1 MKYTIHR
8 NNKIVTS
15 VNATGDITEKLFG
28 EETLTMNFTLTKFVE
43 FKIGD
48 SVQVYGKTYY
58 IATEPN
64 VEKISTREYRYN
76 LTFNGIKY
84 RLAEVQYFFY
94 DEKNQLTMPEFSI
107 MGNAQKMV
115 ELLVANANRVQSGWS
130 VGKVEDTEHK
140 LVDFSNY
147 NCLGALTRISDEFG
161 LEFWVDAD
169 KSIHLTE
176 RKRASG
182 YTFAYGQ
189 SKGLKS
195 ISRTPYTEASLVTRL
210 YAKGAERNI
219 PKNYRNG
226 QKALRMPVPYLEANT
241 DKYGIVE
248 HTQTFDEIY
257 PKRVG
262 VVTEVYPDN
271 PLQFTDSTL
280 DFDLNAYNE
289 YGTTILIAGVS
300 AKVIFQTGDLAGYTL
315 EVKQY
320 GFNSATKTF
329 TLLKNK
335 DEKSFEIPSEA
346 FRPKVGDKYIL
357 VDIMMPEKYV
367 ENAEA
372 ELQAKAQEYLDKN
385 SRQRFVYS
393 VVPDPLYFKEIRANI
408 VLGQTIRFSDPDFNL
423 NDDIRIISLTRD
435 IRNPYKIS
443 FEIAEQATITQ
454 IVRNYIEKEKKETEL
469 RKEQKHNAEM
479 ARRSYLFAEEIKD
492 NVFDNEGYFDTD
504 KIKPLSIET
513 QHISVGSRMQQFTL
527 PNVILTLSEDNLR
540 LKNTAGEMVHLT
552 INPNAPRVWNIAQ
565 NETPNFSQNF
575 NYIYLKADKVGSNA
589 VFVVSEQKIMLD
601 NDPIFYYFL
610 VGSVS
615 SVIDGVRRIKTN
627 YGFTQI
633 SPNEITTGRLSSAN
647 GQNWIDLLQDRIEIN
662 AKVSFAPNSPAL
674 TQVQGMVDNI
684 SVGGR
689 NLLRN
694 ANFKNNA
701 EYWYKGSPPAEFSV
715 TERSAKIIHSLN
727 SYNEI
732 NQIVPCEPNTEYCV
746 SAMVKGNG
754 IARIFMLER
763 KGDGYTNIYK
773 DHFHSFNLTNE
784 YQRVSFTFRTQ
795 PDAEKF
801 YAIFRNMGSSVVY
814 YKDLKVEK
822 GNKPTDW
829 TPAPEDLEAEI
840 TNAQNT
846 ANTALGKFNEL
857 GVLAW
862 KNAVEKAQLGETII
876 QGGYIKTELLNASAI
891 VSNGGGT
898 TNTQLQQA
906 INSLAFGGRN
916 LLLNSKND
924 REVHRWETYPENY
937 IYYDITGRILEPN
950 TEYTLTWEYMTIGN
964 IKPMMAYFVSN
975 VGEHRYIDGINHSN
989 TWAKKQWTFRT
1000 GSNPNQSGIIRFDHK
1015 GSIDGQNCILK
1026 TRFVKLEKGNKPT
1039 DWTPAPEDLE
1049 AQFQALQ
1056 SGINGVQNNVNTLQN
1071 GISNIQT
1078 SLGDIKTKTDNF
1090 TSIQGGLVSSNII
1103 SVGSTQVNQN
1113 AFISGVTDAGGLSVR
1128 FGAGANYANKNNAPF
1143 RVLDNGKMI
1152 AENADISGRIN
1163 AESGKIGGWDIS
1175 TNSLS
1180 SKTAKLIFGEVNQF
1194 GMLEDGLMISE
1205 NNFDRGNNIYNSF
1218 NINSHKTKQGAT
1230 NLAALI
1236 SASGIGLNNA
1246 LELSA
1251 TGSVLGQA
1259 GNNAL
1264 VINAGS
1270 IFLNNT
1276 SNSEINF
1283 KLYRTDN
1290 GHITKGFTGDIN
1302 IGSRKLRFEKG
1313 LLVE

>member
-1 MKYTIHR
+1 M
-8 NNKIVTS
+8 
-15 VNATGDITEKLFG
+15 
-28 EETLTMNFTLTKFVE
+28 
-43 FKIGD
+43 
-48 SVQVYGKTYY
+48 
-58 IATEPN
+58 
-64 VEKISTREYRYN
+64 
-76 LTFNGIKY
+76 
-84 RLAEVQYFFY
+84 
-94 DEKNQLTMPEFSI
+94 
-107 MGNAQKMV
+107 
-115 ELLVANANRVQSGWS
+115 
-130 VGKVEDTEHK
+130 
-140 LVDFSNY
+140 
-147 NCLGALTRISDEFG
+147 
-161 LEFWVDAD
+161 
-169 KSIHLTE
+169 
-176 RKRASG
+176 
-182 YTFAYGQ
+182 
-189 SKGLKS
+189 
-195 ISRTPYTEASLVTRL
+195 
-210 YAKGAERNI
+210 
-219 PKNYRNG
+219 
-226 QKALRMPVPYLEANT
+226 
-241 DKYGIVE
+241 
-248 HTQTFDEIY
+248 
-257 PKRVG
+257 
-262 VVTEVYPDN
+262 
-271 PLQFTDSTL
+271 
-280 DFDLNAYNE
+280 
-289 YGTTILIAGVS
+289 S

-469 RKEQKHNAEM
+469 RKEQKNNAEM

-492 NVFDNEGYFDTD
+492 NVFDNEGYFDTE

-527 PNVILTLSEDNLR
+527 PNIILTLSEDNLR

-552 INPNAPRVWNIAQ
+552 INPNAPRTWNIAQ
-565 NETPNFSQNF
+565 NETPNFSGNF

-662 AKVSFAPNSPAL
+662 ASVRFAPNSPAL
-674 TQVQGMVDNI
+674 TQVQGLVDNI
-684 SVGGR
+684 NIGGK

-701 EYWYKGSPPAEFSV
+701 EHWHIGSPSAEFSV
-715 TERSAKIIHSLN
+715 TDRSARVSHTLN
-727 SYNEI
+727 AYNEI
-732 NQIVPCEPNTEYCV
+732 NQLVPCEPNTEYCV
-746 SAMVKGNG
+746 SAKIKGNG
-754 IARIFMLER
+754 LARLYILER
-763 KGDGYTNIYK
+763 KGNGNTNVYK
-773 DHFHSFNLTNE
+773 DHFRSFVLTSE
-784 YQRVSFTFRTQ
+784 YQNISYTIRTQ

-801 YAIFRNMGSSVVY
+801 YAIFRVMENHTAY
-814 YKDLKVEK
+814 FKDLKIEK

-829 TPAPEDLEAEI
+829 TPAPEDIDKGIAS
-840 TNAQNT
+840 AQNT
-846 ANTALGKFNEL
+846 ANTALGKFGDL
-857 GVLAW
+857 GMLAW

-891 VSNGGGT
+891 VSNGGGA
-898 TNTQLQQA
+898 TNIALQNA
-906 INSLAFGGRN
+906 INGLAFGGRN
-916 LLLNSKND
+916 LVLQSGIPKS
-924 REVHRWETYPENY
+924 VWSGWIIYPLANV
-937 IYYDITGRILEPN
+937 DISG
-950 TEYTLTWEYMTIGN
+950 EYTLQIWLENTTPNGAGVGFGNTKGYNGVYFDYPNLQNGIYTKTLNINKGNDTHLCIWVNNQTTISK
-964 IKPMMAYFVSN
+964 I
-975 VGEHRYIDGINHSN
+975 
-989 TWAKKQWTFRT
+989 
-1000 GSNPNQSGIIRFDHK
+1000 
-1015 GSIDGQNCILK
+1015 
-1026 TRFVKLEKGNKPT
+1026 KLEKGNKPT

-1049 AQFQALQ
+1049 AQFQ
-1056 SGINGVQNNVNTLQN
+1056 NLQN

-1113 AFISGVTDAGGLSVR
+1113 AFISGITDAGGLSVR

-1152 AENADISGRIN
+1152 AENAHISGHIH
-1163 AESGKIGGWDIS
+1163 ATSGYIGSSEKGITITPDGGVSIGNPGIKRDGTFNYYLSRDFFMMSVGSS
-1175 TNSLS
+1175 TGS
-1180 SKTAKLIFGEVNQF
+1180 SYVK
-1194 GMLEDGLMISE
+1194 
-1205 NNFDRGNNIYNSF
+1205 
-1218 NINSHKTKQGAT
+1218 INSHRIEMCKTDE
-1230 NLAALI
+1230 
-1236 SASGIGLNNA
+1236 SSGQKRKKGYIIDEYGIHRI
-1246 LELSA
+1246 
-1251 TGSVLGQA
+1251 V
-1259 GNNAL
+1259 
-1264 VINAGS
+1264 
-1270 IFLNNT
+1270 
-1276 SNSEINF
+1276 
-1283 KLYRTDN
+1283 DN
-1290 GHITKGFTGDIN
+1290 GYITIL
-1302 IGSRKLRFEKG
+1302 S
-1313 LLVE
+1313 

>member
-1 MKYTIHR
+1 MKYTIKR
-8 NNKIVTS
+8 NHQSIAS

-147 NCLGALTRISDEFG
+147 NCLGALTRIADEFG

-176 RKRASG
+176 RKRVSG

-195 ISRTPYTEASLVTRL
+195 ISRTPYTEASLITRL

-226 QKALRMPVPYLEANT
+226 QKALRMSVPYLEANT

-315 EVKQY
+315 EIKQY

-346 FRPKVGDKYIL
+346 FRPKVGDQYIL

-367 ENAEA
+367 ENAEV

-393 VVPDPLYFKEIRANI
+393 VAPDPLYLKEIRANI
-408 VLGQTIRFSDPDFNL
+408 VLGETIRFSDPDFNL

-435 IRNPYKIS
+435 IKNPYKIS

-492 NVFDNEGYFDTD
+492 NVFDNEGYFDTE

-513 QHISVGSRMQQFTL
+513 QHISVGSRMQQITL

-552 INPNAPRVWNIAQ
+552 INPNAPRTWNIAQ
-565 NETPNFSQNF
+565 NETPNFSGNF
-575 NYIYLKADKVGSNA
+575 NYIYLKADKVGGNA

-662 AKVSFAPNSPAL
+662 AMVRFAPNSPAL
-674 TQVQGMVDNI
+674 TQVDNAIQGKMN
-684 SVGGR
+684 G
-689 NLLRN
+689 L
-694 ANFKNNA
+694 
-701 EYWYKGSPPAEFSV
+701 GS
-715 TERSAKIIHSLN
+715 
-727 SYNEI
+727 
-732 NQIVPCEPNTEYCV
+732 
-746 SAMVKGNG
+746 
-754 IARIFMLER
+754 
-763 KGDGYTNIYK
+763 
-773 DHFHSFNLTNE
+773 
-784 YQRVSFTFRTQ
+784 
-795 PDAEKF
+795 
-801 YAIFRNMGSSVVY
+801 
-814 YKDLKVEK
+814 
-822 GNKPTDW
+822 
-829 TPAPEDLEAEI
+829 
-840 TNAQNT
+840 
-846 ANTALGKFNEL
+846 
-857 GVLAW
+857 LAW
-862 KNAVEKAQLGETII
+862 KNAVEMAQLGDTIV
-876 QGGYIKTELLNASAI
+876 QGGYIKSDLINAAAI
-891 VSNGGGT
+891 VSAGGGV
-898 TNTQLQQA
+898 TN
-906 INSLAFGGRN
+906 
-916 LLLNSKND
+916 
-924 REVHRWETYPENY
+924 
-937 IYYDITGRILEPN
+937 
-950 TEYTLTWEYMTIGN
+950 
-964 IKPMMAYFVSN
+964 
-975 VGEHRYIDGINHSN
+975 
-989 TWAKKQWTFRT
+989 
-1000 GSNPNQSGIIRFDHK
+1000 
-1015 GSIDGQNCILK
+1015 
-1026 TRFVKLEKGNKPT
+1026 VKLN
-1039 DWTPAPEDLE
+1039 ADLKE
-1049 AQFQALQ
+1049 
-1056 SGINGVQNNVNTLQN
+1056 
-1071 GISNIQT
+1071 
-1078 SLGDIKTKTDNF
+1078 IKEKTDNF
-1090 TSIQGGLVSSNII
+1090 TAIQGGLISSNVIE
-1103 SVGSTQVNQN
+1103 VGNDADNRN
-1113 AFISGVTDAGGLSVR
+1113 AFISGVTDEGGLSVR

-1143 RVLDNGKMI
+1143 RVLNNGKMI
-1152 AENADISGRIN
+1152 ATN
-1163 AESGKIGGWDIS
+1163 AEIMGSIDARSGKIGNFEINGGWLTTGNKNTWES
-1175 TNSLS
+1175 GYSVSLTDQLFIMRDVGINTDQRREIVMGQ
-1180 SKTAKLIFGEVNQF
+1180 TAAMSAGVK
-1194 GMLEDGLMISE
+1194 
-1205 NNFDRGNNIYNSF
+1205 
-1218 NINSHKTKQGAT
+1218 GAT
-1230 NLAALI
+1230 MSIKNNLNEFADFSPVSLINHIALQLEAKNGKENFALDI
-1236 SASGIGLNNA
+1236 LGGGIRVAGKMGYNGIIKIPTFDQQRGKKNLYEIEITSGII
-1246 LELSA
+1246 
-1251 TGSVLGQA
+1251 TG
-1259 GNNAL
+1259 
-1264 VINAGS
+1264 VI
-1270 IFLNNT
+1270 
-1276 SNSEINF
+1276 
-1283 KLYRTDN
+1283 K
-1290 GHITKGFTGDIN
+1290 K
-1302 IGSRKLRFEKG
+1302 
-1313 LLVE
+1313 

>member
-8 NNKIVTS
+8 NNKMVAS
-15 VNATGDITEKLFG
+15 VNATGDLTEKLFG

-107 MGNAQKMV
+107 MGNAQEMV

-130 VGKVEDTEHK
+130 VGKVEGTEHK

-226 QKALRMPVPYLEANT
+226 QKALRMSVPYLEANT

-289 YGTTILIAGVS
+289 YGSTILIAGVS

-357 VDIMMPEKYV
+357 VDIMMPQSYV

-393 VVPDPLYFKEIRANI
+393 VVPDPLYLKEIRANI
-408 VLGQTIRFSDPDFNL
+408 VLGQTIRFTDPDFNL

-469 RKEQKHNAEM
+469 RKEQKNNAEM

-492 NVFDNEGYFDTD
+492 NVFDNEGYFDAE

-527 PNVILTLSEDNLR
+527 PNIILTLSEDNLR
-540 LKNTAGEMVHLT
+540 LKNTAGELVHLT
-552 INPNAPRVWNIAQ
+552 INPLTPRVWNIAQ
-565 NETPNFSQNF
+565 NETPNFSGNF
-575 NYIYLKADKVGSNA
+575 NYIYLKADKIGSNA
-589 VFVVSEQKIMLD
+589 VFLVSEQKIMLD

-674 TQVQGMVDNI
+674 TQVDTAIQSKMNG
-684 SVGGR
+684 
-689 NLLRN
+689 L
-694 ANFKNNA
+694 
-701 EYWYKGSPPAEFSV
+701 GS
-715 TERSAKIIHSLN
+715 
-727 SYNEI
+727 
-732 NQIVPCEPNTEYCV
+732 
-746 SAMVKGNG
+746 
-754 IARIFMLER
+754 
-763 KGDGYTNIYK
+763 
-773 DHFHSFNLTNE
+773 
-784 YQRVSFTFRTQ
+784 
-795 PDAEKF
+795 
-801 YAIFRNMGSSVVY
+801 
-814 YKDLKVEK
+814 
-822 GNKPTDW
+822 
-829 TPAPEDLEAEI
+829 
-840 TNAQNT
+840 
-846 ANTALGKFNEL
+846 
-857 GVLAW
+857 LAW

-916 LLLNSKND
+916 LFLSPKILSGYAVEANTSIPLVEGEEYVVSFDIKGQNNGRLFLNNAIIFSDIPINPNPNEWFRISKVFTFRKND
-924 REVHRWETYPENY
+924 YFGKEIFPH
-937 IYYDITGRILEPN
+937 IYGATDVRN
-950 TEYTLTWEYMTIGN
+950 
-964 IKPMMAYFVSN
+964 A
-975 VGEHRYIDGINHSN
+975 
-989 TWAKKQWTFRT
+989 
-1000 GSNPNQSGIIRFDHK
+1000 
-1015 GSIDGQNCILK
+1015 
-1026 TRFVKLEKGNKPT
+1026 KLEKGNKPT
-1039 DWTPAPEDLE
+1039 DWTPAPEDLD

-1230 NLAALI
+1230 NLAAII
-1236 SASGIGLNNA
+1236 SASGTGLNNA

-1302 IGSRKLRFEKG
+1302 IGSRRLRFEKG

>member
-8 NNKIVTS
+8 NNKMVAS
-15 VNATGDITEKLFG
+15 VNATGDLTEKLFG

-48 SVQVYGKTYY
+48 SVQVYGKIYY

-64 VEKISTREYRYN
+64 VEKINTREYRYN

-115 ELLVANANRVQSGWS
+115 ELLVANANRVQNGWS

-147 NCLGALTRISDEFG
+147 NCLGALTRIADEFG

-195 ISRTPYTEASLVTRL
+195 ISRNPYTEASLITRL

-248 HTQTFDEIY
+248 HMQTFDEIY

-280 DFDLNAYNE
+280 DFDLNTYNE
-289 YGTTILIAGVS
+289 YGSTILIAGVS

-357 VDIMMPEKYV
+357 VDIMMPQSYV

-513 QHISVGSRMQQFTL
+513 QHISVGSRMQQLTL

-552 INPNAPRVWNIAQ
+552 INPNAPRTWSIAQ
-565 NETPNFSQNF
+565 NETPNFSTNF

-647 GQNWIDLLQDRIEIN
+647 GANWIDLLQDKIEIN
-662 AKVSFAPNSPAL
+662 ASVRFAPNSPAL
-674 TQVQGMVDNI
+674 TQVDNAI
-684 SVGGR
+684 QSKMNG
-689 NLLRN
+689 L
-694 ANFKNNA
+694 
-701 EYWYKGSPPAEFSV
+701 GS
-715 TERSAKIIHSLN
+715 
-727 SYNEI
+727 
-732 NQIVPCEPNTEYCV
+732 
-746 SAMVKGNG
+746 
-754 IARIFMLER
+754 
-763 KGDGYTNIYK
+763 
-773 DHFHSFNLTNE
+773 
-784 YQRVSFTFRTQ
+784 
-795 PDAEKF
+795 
-801 YAIFRNMGSSVVY
+801 
-814 YKDLKVEK
+814 
-822 GNKPTDW
+822 
-829 TPAPEDLEAEI
+829 
-840 TNAQNT
+840 
-846 ANTALGKFNEL
+846 
-857 GVLAW
+857 LAW

-906 INSLAFGGRN
+906 INSLAIGGRN
-916 LLLNSKND
+916 LVLESGTPKSKGGG
-924 REVHRWETYPENY
+924 WIIYP
-937 IYYDITGRILEPN
+937 IASVDI
-950 TEYTLTWEYMTIGN
+950 
-964 IKPMMAYFVSN
+964 S
-975 VGEHRYIDGINHSN
+975 GEHTLQIWLENTTPNGAGAGFGNTNGYDGHYFDYPHLQNGVYTKTLNINKGNN
-989 TWAKKQWTFRT
+989 THLCIWV
-1000 GSNPNQSGIIRFDHK
+1000 NNQTTISKI
-1015 GSIDGQNCILK
+1015 
-1026 TRFVKLEKGNKPT
+1026 KLEKGNKPT
-1039 DWTPAPEDLE
+1039 DWTPAPEDLD
-1049 AQFQALQ
+1049 AQFQNLQ

-1128 FGAGANYANKNNAPF
+1128 FGAGANYTNKNNAPF

-1152 AENADISGRIN
+1152 AENAEINGKIN
-1163 AESGKIGGWDIS
+1163 AHSGKIGGFEINQGFTAYSYSSDSWANGNEYVSITPTSFLMRKNGHQRGEHQREVRMGITTSAASGWDGAVAMIEN
-1175 TNSLS
+1175 TLPPEFGFGMGDNVALMLKAKNSNGKNIALDIPEGDIRVKGNLGATTGEILV
-1180 SKTAKLIFGEVNQF
+1180 SKREMGNQF
-1194 GMLEDGLMISE
+1194 IYTYMSFTNGILTGL
-1205 NNFDRGNNIYNSF
+1205 
-1218 NINSHKTKQGAT
+1218 KTET
-1230 NLAALI
+1230 RY
-1236 SASGIGLNNA
+1236 
-1246 LELSA
+1246 
-1251 TGSVLGQA
+1251 
-1259 GNNAL
+1259 
-1264 VINAGS
+1264 
-1270 IFLNNT
+1270 F
-1276 SNSEINF
+1276 
-1283 KLYRTDN
+1283 
-1290 GHITKGFTGDIN
+1290 
-1302 IGSRKLRFEKG
+1302 
-1313 LLVE
+1313 

>member
-8 NNKIVTS
+8 NNKMVAS
-15 VNATGDITEKLFG
+15 VNATGDLTEKLFG

-48 SVQVYGKTYY
+48 SVQVYGKSYY

-64 VEKISTREYRYN
+64 IEKISTREYRYN

-107 MGNAQKMV
+107 MGNVQKMV

-147 NCLGALTRISDEFG
+147 NCLGALTKIADEFG

-195 ISRTPYTEASLVTRL
+195 ISRTPYAEASLVTRL

-226 QKALRMPVPYLEANT
+226 QKALRMSVPYLEANT

-271 PLQFTDSTL
+271 PLQFTDSSL

-289 YGTTILIAGVS
+289 YGSTILIAGVS

-357 VDIMMPEKYV
+357 VDIMMPQSYV

-393 VVPDPLYFKEIRANI
+393 VVPDPLYLKEIRANI
-408 VLGQTIRFSDPDFNL
+408 VLGETIRFTDPDFNL

-492 NVFDNEGYFDTD
+492 NVFDNEGYFDTE

-527 PNVILTLSEDNLR
+527 PNIILTLSEDNLR
-540 LKNTAGEMVHLT
+540 LKNTAGELVHLT
-552 INPNAPRVWNIAQ
+552 INPLTPRVWNITQ
-565 NETPNFSQNF
+565 NETPNFSANF
-575 NYIYLKADKVGSNA
+575 NYIYIKADKVGNNA

-662 AKVSFAPNSPAL
+662 ASVRLAPNSPAL

-689 NLLRN
+689 NLMLNSKLFVMAGNDHRNSNNTNAGRIIVNASNGAWNAYSWVQLSERHKVGDIITFSMDIKSSIDCDISFNYFPYYLDNHFVKTERFSAGQWKRVSLTATIQSVNGGGDLVGIKGVNMPNAVVEFRN
-694 ANFKNNA
+694 A
-701 EYWYKGSPPAEFSV
+701 
-715 TERSAKIIHSLN
+715 KI
-727 SYNEI
+727 
-732 NQIVPCEPNTEYCV
+732 
-746 SAMVKGNG
+746 
-754 IARIFMLER
+754 
-763 KGDGYTNIYK
+763 
-773 DHFHSFNLTNE
+773 
-784 YQRVSFTFRTQ
+784 
-795 PDAEKF
+795 
-801 YAIFRNMGSSVVY
+801 
-814 YKDLKVEK
+814 EK

-829 TPAPEDLEAEI
+829 TPAPEDLEAKI

-891 VSNGGGT
+891 VSNGGGV
-898 TNTQLQQA
+898 TNVALQNA
-906 INSLAFGGRN
+906 INGLAIGGRN
-916 LLLNSKND
+916 LMLNSKN
-924 REVHRWETYPENY
+924 VFNGYHFP
-937 IYYDITGRILEPN
+937 IYTTTPLE
-950 TEYTLTWEYMTIGN
+950 
-964 IKPMMAYFVSN
+964 
-975 VGEHRYIDGINHSN
+975 VGEDY
-989 TWAKKQWTFRT
+989 TFSVDIL
-1000 GSNPNQSGIIRFDHK
+1000 GGVSGIIFFNNSLVLQYNKEGNANEWRRI
-1015 GSIDGQNCILK
+1015 SINFKFIKDDYNGREIYPHIYGATSLRNP
-1026 TRFVKLEKGNKPT
+1026 KLEKGNKST

-1056 SGINGVQNNVNTLQN
+1056 NGINGVQTNVNTLQN

-1103 SVGSTQVNQN
+1103 SVGDTQINQN

-1152 AENADISGRIN
+1152 AENVDISGKIN
-1163 AESGKIGGWDIS
+1163 AESGKIGGWDIGI
-1175 TNSLS
+1175 NYLS
-1180 SKTAKLIFGEVNQF
+1180 SSTSKLIFGKANRF
-1194 GMLEDGLMISE
+1194 GVLEDGVMISE
-1205 NNFDRGNNIYNSF
+1205 NNFDSGSGYNSF
-1218 NINSHKTKQGAT
+1218 LINSHKTRKGT
-1230 NLAALI
+1230 SNRAAVI
-1236 SASGIGLNNA
+1236 NASGIGYNNA

-1264 VINAGS
+1264 VIETGD
-1270 IFLNNT
+1270 IFFNNI
-1276 SNSEINF
+1276 SKSEINI

-1290 GHITKGFTGDIN
+1290 GHITKGFTGDVY
-1302 IGSRKLRFEKG
+1302 IGDRMVRFEKG

>member
-1 MKYTIHR
+1 M
-8 NNKIVTS
+8 
-15 VNATGDITEKLFG
+15 
-28 EETLTMNFTLTKFVE
+28 
-43 FKIGD
+43 
-48 SVQVYGKTYY
+48 
-58 IATEPN
+58 
-64 VEKISTREYRYN
+64 
-76 LTFNGIKY
+76 
-84 RLAEVQYFFY
+84 
-94 DEKNQLTMPEFSI
+94 
-107 MGNAQKMV
+107 
-115 ELLVANANRVQSGWS
+115 
-130 VGKVEDTEHK
+130 
-140 LVDFSNY
+140 
-147 NCLGALTRISDEFG
+147 
-161 LEFWVDAD
+161 DAD

-195 ISRTPYTEASLVTRL
+195 ISRTPYTEASLITRL

-346 FRPKVGDKYIL
+346 FRPKVGDQYIL

-469 RKEQKHNAEM
+469 RKEQKNNAEM

-492 NVFDNEGYFDTD
+492 NVFDNEGYFDAE

-552 INPNAPRVWNIAQ
+552 INPNAPRTWNIAQ
-565 NETPNFSQNF
+565 NETPNFSANF

-647 GQNWIDLLQDRIEIN
+647 GANYIDLLQDRIEIN

-801 YAIFRNMGSSVVY
+801 YAIFRNMGSSIVY

-891 VSNGGGT
+891 VSNGGGV
-898 TNTQLQQA
+898 TN
-906 INSLAFGGRN
+906 
-916 LLLNSKND
+916 
-924 REVHRWETYPENY
+924 
-937 IYYDITGRILEPN
+937 
-950 TEYTLTWEYMTIGN
+950 
-964 IKPMMAYFVSN
+964 
-975 VGEHRYIDGINHSN
+975 
-989 TWAKKQWTFRT
+989 
-1000 GSNPNQSGIIRFDHK
+1000 
-1015 GSIDGQNCILK
+1015 
-1026 TRFVKLEKGNKPT
+1026 VKLN
-1039 DWTPAPEDLE
+1039 ADLK
-1049 AQFQALQ
+1049 
-1056 SGINGVQNNVNTLQN
+1056 
-1071 GISNIQT
+1071 
-1078 SLGDIKTKTDNF
+1078 DIKKKTDNF
-1090 TSIQGGLVSSNII
+1090 TAIQGGLISSNVIE
-1103 SVGSTQVNQN
+1103 VGKDANNRN
-1113 AFISGVTDAGGLSVR
+1113 AFISGVTDVGGLSVR
-1128 FGAGANYANKNNAPF
+1128 FGAGANYDNRFTAPF

-1152 AENADISGRIN
+1152 ATDADIMGSIDAR
-1163 AESGKIGGWDIS
+1163 SGKIGNFEISEGWLTTGNKDTWSRGYSAHFTDQSLFIREVGNSTKDIREVRIGRTAPLS
-1175 TNSLS
+1175 TGERGTTMSIKNNMNETPEFAPNSLVENIS
-1180 SKTAKLIFGEVNQF
+1180 LQLEAKNGKDNIALDILNGDIRVGGEKGVTNVVRIISNITKTSFSNQYIVSYTD
-1194 GMLEDGLMISE
+1194 MKIK
-1205 NNFDRGNNIYNSF
+1205 N
-1218 NINSHKTKQGAT
+1218 
-1230 NLAALI
+1230 
-1236 SASGIGLNNA
+1236 GIIVSVSN
-1246 LELSA
+1246 A
-1251 TGSVLGQA
+1251 TGS
-1259 GNNAL
+1259 
-1264 VINAGS
+1264 
-1270 IFLNNT
+1270 F
-1276 SNSEINF
+1276 
-1283 KLYRTDN
+1283 
-1290 GHITKGFTGDIN
+1290 
-1302 IGSRKLRFEKG
+1302 
-1313 LLVE
+1313 

>member
-1 MKYTIHR
+1 MKHTINR
-8 NNKIVTS
+8 NGKIVAS

-28 EETLTMNFTLTKFVE
+28 EETLTMNFTLRNFVE

-115 ELLVANANRVQSGWS
+115 ELLVANVNRVQSGWS

-147 NCLGALTRISDEFG
+147 NCLGALTRIADEFG

-195 ISRTPYTEASLVTRL
+195 ISRNPYTEASLITRL

-335 DEKSFEIPSEA
+335 YEKSFEIPSEA
-346 FRPKVGDKYIL
+346 FRPKVGDEYIL

-372 ELQAKAQEYLDKN
+372 ELQAKAHEYLDKN

-443 FEIAEQATITQ
+443 FEIAEQATVTQ

-469 RKEQKHNAEM
+469 RKEQKNNAEM

-492 NVFDNEGYFDTD
+492 NVFDNEGYFDTE

-565 NETPNFSQNF
+565 NETQSFSPNF
-575 NYIYLKADKVGSNA
+575 NYIYLKAEKVGSNA

-601 NDPIFYYFL
+601 NDSIFYYFL
-610 VGSVS
+610 VGSIS

-647 GQNWIDLLQDRIEIN
+647 GQNWIDLLQDKIEIN
-662 AKVSFAPNSPAL
+662 ASVRFAPNSPAI
-674 TQVQGMVDNI
+674 QQAVEAVNI
-684 SVGGR
+684 GGR
-689 NLLRN
+689 NLVRESNVFRN
-694 ANFKNNA
+694 
-701 EYWYKGSPPAEFSV
+701 GSPADGISSNV
-715 TERSAKIIHSLN
+715 TSERHLNVISSISNSNWHTDWFLKIDEIEEQMTEGEVFTITFWVKRLSGYGKPTVYLKEGMGYFHLN
-727 SYNEI
+727 GELN
-732 NQIVPCEPNTEYCV
+732 NTEFKPLSYTGTWKKAHLLRPYLGWA
-746 SAMVKGNG
+746 SANG
-754 IARIFMLER
+754 EFII
-763 KGDGYTNIYK
+763 KCWKI
-773 DHFHSFNLTNE
+773 
-784 YQRVSFTFRTQ
+784 
-795 PDAEKF
+795 
-801 YAIFRNMGSSVVY
+801 
-814 YKDLKVEK
+814 EK
-822 GNKPTDW
+822 GNKATDW
-829 TPAPEDLEAEI
+829 TPAPEDVEQEI
-840 TNAQNT
+840 IAVKSKAKQIDS
-846 ANTALGKFNEL
+846 LGT
-857 GVLAW
+857 LAW

-876 QGGYIKTELLNASAI
+876 QGGHIKTELLNASAI
-891 VSNGGGT
+891 VSNGGGAT
-898 TNTQLQQA
+898 SAELNNA
-906 INSLAFGGRN
+906 INNINVGGRN
-916 LLLNSKND
+916 LISNSLIWSYAPNNVIISATKNIIKTKIANVD
-924 REVHRWETYPENY
+924 SISISRSDKLQKGFEAGVYTLS
-937 IYYDITGRILEPN
+937 GRISVNGSIPKFDDFRMRK
-950 TEYTLTWEYMTIGN
+950 W
-964 IKPMMAYFVSN
+964 
-975 VGEHRYIDGINHSN
+975 VGVL
-989 TWAKKQWTFRT
+989 FR
-1000 GSNPNQSGIIRFDHK
+1000 SFNQSTGDFIVTQEFADNTAYPVDMPIYSNAKVGDEVTF
-1015 GSIDGQNCILK
+1015 INL
-1026 TRFVKLEKGNKPT
+1026 KLEKGNKAT

-1049 AQFQALQ
+1049 AQFQ
-1056 SGINGVQNNVNTLQN
+1056 NLQN
-1071 GISNIQT
+1071 GITNVQSSMN
-1078 SLGDIKTKTDNF
+1078 DVKTKTDNF

-1103 SVGSTQVNQN
+1103 SVGDTQVNQN
-1113 AFISGVTDAGGLSVR
+1113 AFISGITDAGGLSVR
-1128 FGAGANYANKNNAPF
+1128 FGAGANYENRNNAPF

-1152 AENADISGRIN
+1152 AENADISGFIH
-1163 AESGKIGGWDIS
+1163 ATSGYIGSEDKGIS
-1175 TNSLS
+1175 ILSNGSVTIGNPGIKKDGTPSYYLS
-1180 SKTAKLIFGEVNQF
+1180 SDFF
-1194 GMLEDGLMISE
+1194 MISV
-1205 NNFDRGNNIYNSF
+1205 GGS
-1218 NINSHKTKQGAT
+1218 
-1230 NLAALI
+1230 
-1236 SASGIGLNNA
+1236 
-1246 LELSA
+1246 
-1251 TGSVLGQA
+1251 TGSSYVRIDTHQIEVCRIDESSGQKRKS
-1259 GNNAL
+1259 GYKIDRNG
-1264 VINAGS
+1264 IHR
-1270 IFLNNT
+1270 I
-1276 SNSEINF
+1276 
-1283 KLYRTDN
+1283 TDN
-1290 GHITKGFTGDIN
+1290 LYTTII
-1302 IGSRKLRFEKG
+1302 S
-1313 LLVE
+1313 

>member
-8 NNKIVTS
+8 NNKMVAS
-15 VNATGDITEKLFG
+15 VNATGDLTEKLFG

-48 SVQVYGKTYY
+48 SVQVYGKSYY

-64 VEKISTREYRYN
+64 IEKISTREYRYN

-107 MGNAQKMV
+107 MGNVQKMV

-147 NCLGALTRISDEFG
+147 NCLGALTKIADEFG

-195 ISRTPYTEASLVTRL
+195 ISRTPYAEASLVTRL

-226 QKALRMPVPYLEANT
+226 QKALRMSVPYLEANT

-262 VVTEVYPDN
+262 VVTKVYPDN
-271 PLQFTDSTL
+271 PLLFTDSSL

-289 YGTTILIAGVS
+289 YGSTILIAGVS

-357 VDIMMPEKYV
+357 VDIMMPQSYV

-393 VVPDPLYFKEIRANI
+393 VVPDPLYLKEIRANI
-408 VLGQTIRFSDPDFNL
+408 VLGETIRFTDPDFNL
-423 NDDIRIISLTRD
+423 NDDIRIISLTKD

-443 FEIAEQATITQ
+443 FEIAEQATVTQ

-492 NVFDNEGYFDTD
+492 NVFDNEGYFDTE

-513 QHISVGSRMQQFTL
+513 QHISIGSRMQQFTL
-527 PNVILTLSEDNLR
+527 PNIILTLSEDNLR
-540 LKNTAGEMVHLT
+540 LKNTAGELVHLT
-552 INPNAPRVWNIAQ
+552 INPLTPRVWNIPQ
-565 NETPNFSQNF
+565 NETPNFSANF
-575 NYIYLKADKVGSNA
+575 NYIYIKADKVGNNA

-647 GQNWIDLLQDRIEIN
+647 GQNWIDLLRDRIEIN
-662 AKVSFAPNSPAL
+662 ASVRFAPNSPAL

-689 NLLRN
+689 NLMLNSKLFVMAGNDQLNSNNTNAGRIIINASNGAWNAYSWIQLSERHNVGDIITFSMDIKSSIDCDIRFNYYPYYLENRFVKTERFSAGQWKRVSLTATIQSVNGGGDLVGIQGVNMPNAVVEFRN
-694 ANFKNNA
+694 A
-701 EYWYKGSPPAEFSV
+701 
-715 TERSAKIIHSLN
+715 KI
-727 SYNEI
+727 
-732 NQIVPCEPNTEYCV
+732 
-746 SAMVKGNG
+746 
-754 IARIFMLER
+754 
-763 KGDGYTNIYK
+763 
-773 DHFHSFNLTNE
+773 
-784 YQRVSFTFRTQ
+784 
-795 PDAEKF
+795 
-801 YAIFRNMGSSVVY
+801 
-814 YKDLKVEK
+814 EK
-822 GNKPTDW
+822 GNK
-829 TPAPEDLEAEI
+829 
-840 TNAQNT
+840 
-846 ANTALGKFNEL
+846 
-857 GVLAW
+857 
-862 KNAVEKAQLGETII
+862 
-876 QGGYIKTELLNASAI
+876 S
-891 VSNGGGT
+891 
-898 TNTQLQQA
+898 
-906 INSLAFGGRN
+906 
-916 LLLNSKND
+916 
-924 REVHRWETYPENY
+924 
-937 IYYDITGRILEPN
+937 
-950 TEYTLTWEYMTIGN
+950 
-964 IKPMMAYFVSN
+964 
-975 VGEHRYIDGINHSN
+975 
-989 TWAKKQWTFRT
+989 
-1000 GSNPNQSGIIRFDHK
+1000 
-1015 GSIDGQNCILK
+1015 
-1026 TRFVKLEKGNKPT
+1026 T

-1049 AQFQALQ
+1049 AQFQA
-1056 SGINGVQNNVNTLQN
+1056 LQN

-1103 SVGSTQVNQN
+1103 SVGDTQINQN

-1128 FGAGANYANKNNAPF
+1128 FGAGANYADKNNAPF

-1152 AENADISGRIN
+1152 AKNVDISGKIN
-1163 AESGKIGGWDIS
+1163 AESGNIGGWDIGI
-1175 TNSLS
+1175 NYLS
-1180 SKTAKLIFGEVNQF
+1180 SSTSKLILGKADRF
-1194 GMLEDGLMISE
+1194 GMLEDGVMIGKD
-1205 NNFDRGNNIYNSF
+1205 NLGGGINYYNSF
-1218 NINSHKTKQGAT
+1218 LIRSRKTRKGAL
-1230 NLAALI
+1230 NRAAII
-1236 SASGIGLNNA
+1236 SASGNGYNTA

-1251 TGSVLGQA
+1251 TGSFLGQA
-1259 GNNAL
+1259 ENYAL
-1264 VINAGS
+1264 MIRAGD
-1270 IFLNNT
+1270 IFLNNLD
-1276 SNSEINF
+1276 SECNI

-1290 GHITKGFTGDIN
+1290 GQFTKGYTGDFY
-1302 IGSRKLRFEKG
+1302 IGNRTLRFEKG